1 MTLDLGMLA
10 LLGLLLISLSG
21 LHWWLRA
28 RAERPDGPIRVVAS
42 QGLGAKR
49 ALAIVEIEGTRL
61 LLGLTD
67 ERIACL
73 AELDAPAPTARP
85 KLHSVA
91 GAEGAS

>member
-10 LLGLLLISLSG
+10 LLGLLLVSLSG

-49 ALAIVEIEGTRL
+49 ALAIVEIEGARL

-67 ERIACL
+67 EHIACL
-73 AELDAPAPTARP
+73 AELGAPVATRPT
-85 KLHSVA
+85 LHRVA
-91 GAEGAS
+91 SGEGAS

>member
-1 MTLDLGMLA
+1 MTIDLGMLA
-10 LLGLLLISLSG
+10 LLGLLVVSLSG

-28 RAERPDGPIRVVAS
+28 RARHPQGPIRVVAS

-49 ALAIVEIEGTRL
+49 ALAIVEIDGMRL

-73 AELDAPAPTARP
+73 AELGAPAAARP
-85 KLHSVA
+85 RLRRVA
-91 GAEGAS
+91 AGGEAL